1 MWCKDRLIM
10 ESGLKGMMY
19 VVQVRMIVPID
30 QANFVASLG
39 ISSHSNDVQTLVV
52 WHA

>member
-1 MWCKDRLIM
+1 M
-10 ESGLKGMMY
+10 EGGLKGMMY
-19 VVQVRMIVPID
+19 VVQVRMIVPTD

-39 ISSHSNDVQTLVV
+39 ISSHSNEIQTLAV

>member
-10 ESGLKGMMY
+10 EGGLKGMKY

-30 QANFVASLG
+30 QANFVASFG
-39 ISSHSNDVQTLVV
+39 ISSHSNEVQTLGV
-52 WHA
+52 